1 MVKYK
6 QRCMRC
12 KKNYVAVS
20 SWGSRGRPI
29 ICYDCEKK
37 DLEGEVTDPAMK
49 KLFKV
54 PEELYKRSAFLRSI
68 KINYLRYGALTDA
81 QIAAF
86 KKVVAE
92 LKATKD
98 D

>member
-20 SWGSRGRPI
+20 GWGSRGRPI

-37 DLEGEVTDPAMK
+37 DLEGEVKDPVMK
-49 KLFKV
+49 KFFHI
-54 PEELYKRSAFLRSI
+54 PEDFYKRSAFLRSI
-68 KINYLRYGALTDA
+68 KINYLRYGALTEN

-86 KKVVAE
+86 KKAVAE
-92 LKATKD
+92 MKDTKD
-98 D
+98 E